1 MFALEQAPAA
11 SDKPLVTALINTF
24 NYARYLPFAINSVLA
39 QTYDNIEIIVVDD
52 GSFDHTAE
60 VLAQYGD
67 RIKVI
72 VTENGGQGQA
82 FNVGIMAAQGEL
94 IMLLD
99 ADDLW
104 LPRKVERMVQLAA
117 DNPDCGFLY
126 HKYVNVDSHGNL
138 ASEPHPEWMIS
149 GNFRQRYLRSGAQYW
164 HPITTVL
171 TLRTAFARTLLPL
184 PTYAVREGADS
195 IIADCSMLMTNIAS
209 TPEVLAQRLL
219 HGANLYAAGRE
230 DFDRTDTVRIG
241 DVRRIEWRTFYI
253 GRIVEKL
260 GFRMTLDL
268 RRNEWIMT
276 NLYLLDRAPLWRV
289 AWAFILNTQ
298 VPLRDKPRRLM
309 FLRDWKRRQTR
320 RA

>member
-1 MFALEQAPAA
+1 MSKSNEIATSAER
-11 SDKPLVTALINTF
+11 PLVTALLNTF

-60 VLAQYGD
+60 VLEQYKD
-67 RIKVI
+67 KVRVI

-82 FNVGIMAAQGEL
+82 FNVGIEAAKGEL

-104 LPRKVERMVQLAA
+104 VPKKVERMVALAQ
-117 DNPDCGFLY
+117 DNPDCDFLY
-126 HKYVNVDSHGNL
+126 HKYINIDAHGNQVT
-138 ASEPHPEWMIS
+138 EPHPEWLIT
-149 GNFRQRYLRSGAQYW
+149 GNYRQAYLRSGAQYW
-164 HPITTVL
+164 HPITSVL
-171 TLRTAFARTLLPL
+171 TLRTEFARKLLPL

-195 IIADCSMLMTNIAS
+195 IISDCSMMMTNIAS
-209 TPEVLAQRLL
+209 TPEVLAKRLL

-230 DFDRTDTVRIG
+230 EFDRTDSVRIG

-253 GRIVEKL
+253 RKIVQKL
-260 GFRMTLDL
+260 GFKMDVDL
-268 RRNEWIMT
+268 RRNEWVMT
-276 NLYLLDRAPLWRV
+276 NLYLLDRASLASV
-289 AWAFILNTQ
+289 AWSFLFNQQ
-298 VPLRDKPRRLM
+298 VPLRDKPKRLM
-309 FLRDWKRRQTR
+309 FLRDWKRRQQR